1 MKKVFILD
9 DDKDVCEVLS
19 ELFELFAN
27 CQCVVANSMAQMLE
41 QGDAVLQCDCA
52 LLDINLGA
60 GPTGL
65 DAYRWL
71 KERGFKGKLA
81 FLTGHAASNPA
92 VQETRNEG
100 ALIVEKPPSVD
111 VLLELVK

>member
-9 DDKDVCEVLS
+9 DDKDVCEALGQ
-19 ELFELFAN
+19 LFELFAN
-27 CQCVVANSMAQMLE
+27 CRCVISNSMAEMLE
-41 QGDAVLQCDCA
+41 HGDEALQCDCA
-52 LLDINLGA
+52 LLDIKLGA

-71 KERGFKGKLA
+71 KEHGFKGKLV
-81 FLTGHAASNPA
+81 FLTGHAASNPS
-92 VQETRNEG
+92 VQEARNEG